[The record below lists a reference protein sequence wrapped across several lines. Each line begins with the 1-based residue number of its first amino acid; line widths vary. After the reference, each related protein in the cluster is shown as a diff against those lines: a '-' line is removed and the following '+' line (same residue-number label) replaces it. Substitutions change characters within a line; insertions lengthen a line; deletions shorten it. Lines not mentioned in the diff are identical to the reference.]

1 MFTVKYRE
9 SHYVTYWTCMKHI
22 QTSTFHKTR
31 ILKSCLSLQKKKY
44 STSLNLPELQT
55 TIEVTDFISFSLNQ
69 EIEAISKFTKNSS
82 KQIMRNDVNIIL

>member
-9 SHYVTYWTCMKHI
+9 SMLLIGHVWKTSKLQRFTKHE
-22 QTSTFHKTR
+22 FWNHACR
-31 ILKSCLSLQKKKY
+31 YKKKY